1 MKNNQ
6 FKNISVLFKKATPI
20 SESEY
25 PGFEPTYSILK
36 KGSVHRKGGRPIAC
50 DMICERDIAV
60 ELRDGTT
67 IYTDIFRPVDGKE
80 LPALVVWSP
89 YGKRASWL
97 KNDLFENRMDV
108 PSEWEDGLNKFEG
121 PNPGYWVNQGYA
133 IIHPD
138 PRGIFNSNGNIHAWG
153 EQEAQDEYDLIE
165 WVASRDW
172 SNGKVGLTGNSWLA
186 MSQWNVAAQRPPHL
200 SAIAPWEGAID
211 IYRETSFKGGI
222 PDFAFT
228 GGIFSHLY
236 GNNSLEDVPKM
247 MKHYPL
253 MNEYWESKIAQVEKI
268 KVPAYVVASYTN
280 ILHTYGTFVAW
291 SRIASQEKWLR
302 VHNTHEW
309 HDYYVPEH
317 VEDLKKFFDYFLKE
331 EKNGWEQTPKV
342 RLAILDPGHEDIL
355 NREEENFPLERQ
367 QFRKLY
373 LDASSSTL
381 NEKNSDKE
389 AQISYTPNEKGTSF
403 TLTFNQDTEI
413 TGYMKLKL
421 WVAAKDADD
430 MDIFTYVR
438 KLDSNGNVLPM
449 KVVTDR
455 YHEGASGRLR
465 VSLRQ
470 LDEATSTPECPRHT
484 FKKQEKLNPNQI
496 VPIEIGLWP
505 MGMKWHTGE
514 QLELLITGVELLK
527 RPEFPDMPAEPTIN
541 EGKHIIY
548 TGGKYDSYLLV
559 PIIPSVS
566 I

>member
-1 MKNNQ
+1 
-6 FKNISVLFKKATPI
+6 
-20 SESEY
+20 
-25 PGFEPTYSILK
+25 
-36 KGSVHRKGGRPIAC
+36 
-50 DMICERDIAV
+50 
-60 ELRDGTT
+60 
-67 IYTDIFRPVDGKE
+67 
-80 LPALVVWSP
+80 
-89 YGKRASWL
+89 
-97 KNDLFENRMDV
+97 
-108 PSEWEDGLNKFEG
+108 
-121 PNPGYWVNQGYA
+121 
-133 IIHPD
+133 
-138 PRGIFNSNGNIHAWG
+138 
-153 EQEAQDEYDLIE
+153 
-165 WVASRDW
+165 
-172 SNGKVGLTGNSWLA
+172 
-186 MSQWNVAAQRPPHL
+186 
-200 SAIAPWEGAID
+200 
-211 IYRETSFKGGI
+211 
-222 PDFAFT
+222 
-228 GGIFSHLY
+228 
-236 GNNSLEDVPKM
+236 
-247 MKHYPL
+247 
-253 MNEYWESKIAQVEKI
+253 
-268 KVPAYVVASYTN
+268 
-280 ILHTYGTFVAW
+280 
-291 SRIASQEKWLR
+291 
-302 VHNTHEW
+302 
-309 HDYYVPEH
+309 
-317 VEDLKKFFDYFLKE
+317 
-331 EKNGWEQTPKV
+331 GWEQTPKV